1 MTLAAPI
8 SLATAPATADAAP
21 GRPLPGIDWAAP
33 AALFP
38 QGAGDAAQPLLF
50 DPQWLD
56 AALPPGLAEPALPA
70 DGPAAP
76 AAGTDEAA
84 TPADASGSPTA
95 PGAPVPA
102 DGTALLQ
109 ALAPVLNVVLAQW
122 QSTQPSQMP
131 GGTAAQAPETAS
143 ALLRAPAP
151 AAPLAALWTQPAA
164 LAAAPGIGDKPSTP
178 GGVDGL
184 SSPPQAAP
192 SPEAAAPDT
201 AQHADADARTSPAAM
216 ALRAATAWVEDGA
229 APSSMAATARGHAA
243 EGTSATGGSTH
254 AGAAEPG
261 AARHALVQALGER
274 IKVQWGHGSE
284 RAVIRLDPP
293 MMGSLE
299 IVIRHEGGAL
309 QIQMTASH
317 DGVARQLAQL
327 SDTLRQDLVQ
337 RQFGDVSVQ
346 VSTSAG
352 RDGTGRQRSGDGA
365 APDEDTPGQALA
377 EAGTPDAPVRFTLA

>member
-1 MTLAAPI
+1 
-8 SLATAPATADAAP
+8 
-21 GRPLPGIDWAAP
+21 
-33 AALFP
+33 
-38 QGAGDAAQPLLF
+38 
-50 DPQWLD
+50 
-56 AALPPGLAEPALPA
+56 
-70 DGPAAP
+70 
-76 AAGTDEAA
+76 
-84 TPADASGSPTA
+84 
-95 PGAPVPA
+95 
-102 DGTALLQ
+102 
-109 ALAPVLNVVLAQW
+109 
-122 QSTQPSQMP
+122 
-131 GGTAAQAPETAS
+131 
-143 ALLRAPAP
+143 
-151 AAPLAALWTQPAA
+151 
-164 LAAAPGIGDKPSTP
+164 
-178 GGVDGL
+178 
-184 SSPPQAAP
+184 
-192 SPEAAAPDT
+192 
-201 AQHADADARTSPAAM
+201 
-216 ALRAATAWVEDGA
+216 
-229 APSSMAATARGHAA
+229 MAATARGHAA
-243 EGTSATGGSTH
+243 EGISATGGSTH

-352 RDGTGRQRSGDGA
+352 RDGTGRQRSGDDGA